1 MNGPYQRAEATK
13 LKRNPKMGGDLLR
26 NTKDALFI
34 SETHPAV
41 KFFMVAHPDYFVV
54 GSRRENSY
62 NREAAAP
69 GISYRDL
76 PEARPTHSFRGDR
89 FL

>member
-1 MNGPYQRAEATK
+1 MNPLYRRAAAVK
-13 LKRNPKMGGDLLR
+13 WKHNPKMGGDLLR
-26 NTKDALFI
+26 NIKDALFI
-34 SETHPAV
+34 SETHPTV
-41 KFFMVAHPDYFVV
+41 KFFMIPTRYFVV

-69 GISYRDL
+69 GLSWRDL
-76 PEARPTHSFRGDR
+76 PEARPAHSFRGDR